1 LNGAI
6 GGGADLRP
14 EPSDDWSTGIETW
27 ASTAQ
32 SPPKCKVLEEG
43 PHMSV
48 KEAQPTSETS
58 GARRTPTDR
67 AVEAGERLLEASS
80 KVGNA
85 YADAYQEAVISM
97 SDFREKLGDVGL
109 VDWSKLMPSSDTA
122 SPRSFGKPLREAADT
137 ATRVNE
143 QIVTASKTLGLA
155 YIDACEQAVL
165 CSVALREQAATATDN
180 EFMQSIETTRAGVAR
195 DVTRAYLD
203 AARRLL
209 G

>member
-1 LNGAI
+1 LSGAI
-6 GGGADLRP
+6 AGGAHLRP

-32 SPPKCKVLEEG
+32 APQKCNINEEG
-43 PHMSV
+43 PHMPV
-48 KEAQPTSETS
+48 KEAQPAQETN
-58 GARRTPTDR
+58 GAPRTATDR

-97 SDFREKLGDVGL
+97 ADFRDKLGDGGL
-109 VDWSKLMPSSDTA
+109 VDWGKLVPSSDQA
-122 SPRSFGKPLREAADT
+122 SPRSLGKPLREAADT

-155 YIDACEQAVL
+155 YLEACEQALL
-165 CSVALREQAATATDN
+165 CSVALREEAAAASDN
-180 EFMQSIETTRAGVAR
+180 KFIQSIGTTRAGVAR
-195 DVTRAYLD
+195 DITRAYLD

-209 G
+209 V